1 MKPKSM
7 ECAECDEA
15 LVVLQGQGLTVRLH
29 SGQNKTWHIADGG
42 LYSGYVA
49 TCDELLEL
57 RRKNNLTIRGIKGL
71 G

>member
-1 MKPKSM
+1 MDQENL
-7 ECAECDEA
+7 ECAGCDEA
-15 LVVLQGQGLTVRLH
+15 VAALQEQGLTVRLH
-29 SGQNKTWHIADGG
+29 NRQNNTWHIADGG
-42 LYSGYVA
+42 LYGGYVA